1 MERQADQKQK
11 GIPDWVWFLVL
22 GIPLIYLL
30 RHFLW
35 WMFSPSFERL
45 SAMEID
51 TTRSEIKPGA
61 REVDDLTS
69 IKGIGPKLSQA
80 LQDGGIWS
88 FSQLALLS
96 DEVLNQALKKANAR
110 ISNSETW
117 KKQAELAAKQAWKEL
132 EEYQQNI

>member
-1 MERQADQKQK
+1 MTLQADQKQK
-11 GIPDWVWFLVL
+11 GIPDWVWIIIL
-22 GIPLIYLL
+22 GIPLVYLL

-35 WMFSPSFERL
+35 WMFCPSYERL

-51 TTRSEIKPGA
+51 TLRTDYKPGT
-61 REVDDLTS
+61 RKVDDLTL

-96 DEVLNQALKKANAR
+96 DEDLNQALTRANAR
-110 ISNSETW
+110 ISNAETW
-117 KKQAELAAKQAWKEL
+117 KTQAELAARQAWKEL